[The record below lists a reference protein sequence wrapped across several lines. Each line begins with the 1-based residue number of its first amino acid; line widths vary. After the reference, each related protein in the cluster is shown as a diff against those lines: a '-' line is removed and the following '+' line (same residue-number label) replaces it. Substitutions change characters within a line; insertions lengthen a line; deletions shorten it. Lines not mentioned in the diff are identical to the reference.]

1 MLLVR
6 YINQKK
12 MKQLL
17 VSEVLNYI
25 GEDVSFLNILSQYRK
40 TKGIVYKE
48 LSDMG
53 SKYFRQVT
61 RNKRMLY
68 YSKTGIVSPRLGS
81 RWLCIK
87 DVDISHNVI
96 YRKGK
101 IYRSETDGRI
111 TDGIGEEYYWTGIN
125 SDKII
130 FNLFNYFELIPRNKR
145 YNGKYYYKYKEG

>member
-1 MLLVR
+1 
-6 YINQKK
+6 
-12 MKQLL
+12 
-17 VSEVLNYI
+17 
-25 GEDVSFLNILSQYRK
+25 
-40 TKGIVYKE
+40 
-48 LSDMG
+48 MG

-81 RWLCIK
+81 KWLCIK
-87 DVDISHNVI
+87 DVAISHNVI

-145 YNGKYYYKYKEG
+145 KR